1 MTNGWVG
8 KFYTAAISAVVHSDT
23 TIAFAAG
30 YFFGFVAPV
39 MMNACPRYFSVTS
52 TMWLVVSLF
61 EPQTAVI
68 SITYHPP
75 INLTRHSHGAG
86 VPLLSVPLAMRKIC
100 PTWLAATDRLLAAN
114 EDIAQGSDGDEEEE
128 DEQEEEADEEEEE
141 EEEDSEEE
149 SDGYSE

>member
-1 MTNGWVG
+1 
-8 KFYTAAISAVVHSDT
+8 
-23 TIAFAAG
+23 
-30 YFFGFVAPV
+30 
-39 MMNACPRYFSVTS
+39 
-52 TMWLVVSLF
+52 
-61 EPQTAVI
+61 
-68 SITYHPP
+68 
-75 INLTRHSHGAG
+75 
-86 VPLLSVPLAMRKIC
+86 MRKIC